1 MESNVDHLADL
12 EKQVSDLEKLISK
25 AMVESDKVKDA
36 PLVKPKKPKNPRPSL
51 HDNKATL
58 TMDKVKKKPSDGDD
72 DDDDDDDDD
81 EINKALSFVEGVL
94 SKVKKKPSD
103 GDDDDDDDEID
114 KALEVLNVIKSK
126 KKLVDDDKDGDDD
139 KKDNWSE
146 ESDKKKMKK
155 LASNE
160 KKKQMKKMEQPASF
174 ESDGESLTFD
184 GRRIAKADIGDD
196 LFGVIKAQSERITK
210 AENDRLMAELRKRAD
225 DEYSHVAGSTEERA
239 SILKAIGGLSESD
252 RKAFEKVLQAN
263 EKLAKMAFAGVG
275 FSGRGNPDDIK
286 KNGAD
291 FLTKV
296 SEIKARDKLNAA
308 GAMTKARQ
316 EHPDLFKAYQGN

>member
-1 MESNVDHLADL
+1 MENNVDLADL
-12 EKQVSDLEKLISK
+12 EKQVSDLEKLIGK
-25 AMVESDKVKDA
+25 ARVESDKVKDA
-36 PLVKPKKPKNPRPSL
+36 PLVKPKKPKNPRLSL
-51 HDNKATL
+51 HDNKATR
-58 TMDKVKKKPSDGDD
+58 TMDKVKKKPSDDD
-72 DDDDDDDDD
+72 EDEDEDD
-81 EINKALSFVEGVL
+81 EIDKALSLVEGVL

-103 GDDDDDDDEID
+103 GDEDDDDDEID
-114 KALEVLNVIKSK
+114 KALEALNVIKSK
-126 KKLVDDDKDGDDD
+126 KKLVDGDDDKDGDND

-155 LASNE
+155 LSSKE
-160 KKKQMKKMEQPASF
+160 KKKQMKKNLEQPASF

-184 GRRIAKADIGDD
+184 GRCIAKADIGDD

-210 AENDRLMAELRKRAD
+210 AENDRQMAELRKRAD
-225 DEYSHVAGSTEERA
+225 DEYSHVAGSTDERA
-239 SILKAIGGLSESD
+239 SILKAIGGLSDPD

-263 EKLAKMAFAGVG
+263 EKLAKSAFAGVG

-291 FLTKV
+291 FLAKV
-296 SEIKARDKLNAA
+296 NEIKARDKLDAA

>member
-1 MESNVDHLADL
+1 MENNVDLADL
-12 EKQVSDLEKLISK
+12 EKQVSDLEKRIGK
-25 AMVESDKVKDA
+25 ASVESDKVKDA
-36 PLVKPKKPKNPRPSL
+36 PLVKPKKPKNPRLSL
-51 HDNKATL
+51 HDNKATR

-126 KKLVDDDKDGDDD
+126 KKLVDADDDGD

-155 LASNE
+155 LSSKE
-160 KKKQMKKMEQPASF
+160 KKKQMKKNLEQPASF

-184 GRRIAKADIGDD
+184 GRCIAKADIGDD

-225 DEYSHVAGSTEERA
+225 DEYSHVAGSTDERA
-239 SILKAIGGLSESD
+239 SILKALGGLPESD

-291 FLTKV
+291 FLAKV
-296 SEIKARDKLNAA
+296 NEIKARDKLDRA